1 MSGQVVPG
9 FDIGGAIAGH
19 LRRCAALPV
28 LQARGASTDGA
39 TLAAAVRARVAELR
53 RLGVAAGEV
62 VACEAGHR
70 PDTVA
75 WLLACMQ
82 AGVVWMPLDASYPP
96 ARLATMLADARPRV
110 LVDSCGRLPPLP
122 LPPGTVRI
130 DGDGLS
136 GASDGPEPTGTAG
149 PDYLLFTSGS
159 SGTPKGV
166 AMRGAVIAHL
176 IGWHAAHPVLGRAAR
191 TLQFAPLTFDVSV
204 QEILSTLATG
214 GVLVLP
220 GEDERRDP
228 YALLERLVADRVERL
243 FLPYVAL
250 QALAE
255 AVAAGGALPVDLRDV
270 VTAGEQLRVTPA
282 IRALFRALP
291 NARLHNHYG
300 PTEAHVVTAHTL
312 EGDPAGWAELPSIG
326 SALPHVRLRV
336 VDAALDPLPGG
347 EEGELLLGG
356 DCLAAGYLGRPEL
369 TAERFVERPD
379 GRWYRSGDRA
389 RLERDGT
396 VTWLGRLDDQLK
408 IDGYR
413 IEPAGIEAVL
423 SRHPA
428 VAEVAVVA
436 AGEAGRQRLVA
447 HVVPRDATV
456 DDDGIV
462 AALRRHAEAEL
473 AGYQRPQAYVL
484 HAALPLTGSG
494 KIDRRT
500 LAAGVAQAPLA
511 WSDDAPLVD
520 RLAALWQQLLGVAR
534 VPHDANVFD
543 LGARSLTVVRALTE
557 LRRRGYRTLRAVDL
571 YEHPTVHS
579 LARRIEKGLAPA
591 PALPARRAR
600 PAADASGVAIVGMAG
615 RFPAADSIDAL
626 WALLREGREGLTR
639 FAPEQISAQ
648 VPETLRGHPRYV
660 PVRGVMA
667 DADRFDAAFFGVPAR
682 EALLMDPQQRVFL
695 ELCWNALEDAG
706 IDPARAHGAIGVYAG
721 SSNNSYRRLVDARED
736 LVQAAGEFAA
746 MLANEK
752 DYLATRVAHR
762 LDLTGPALNIQT
774 ACSTSL
780 VAVAQ
785 AWHALMGGQ
794 CDVALAGG
802 VHVPVPQESGYLP
815 VEGGMESSDGHCRP
829 FDAAANGTVFSAG
842 AGVVVLK
849 RVADA
854 LADGDR
860 IVAVIRGVGL
870 NNDGAGKA
878 SFTAPSVRGQAD
890 AIAQALACAGVTPD
904 TVGYVEAHGTATPLG
919 DPIEVAALNRAYG
932 GDGAV
937 PESRWLGSLKGHL
950 GHLNAASGVA
960 GLIKA
965 ALALQHGELPPTLH
979 YRTPN
984 PEVPFA
990 EGPFRV
996 VAECTPWSSGS
1007 APRRAGVSSF
1017 GVGGTNAHVIL
1028 EEAPAV
1034 AARDDARPFVMLPV
1048 SARDEAALARRG
1060 EALAEALA
1068 GADPVTLADAG
1079 WTLAAGRQPM
1089 AVRAFAVA
1097 DRGATAAERLRA
1109 LTPHRP
1115 GKRPRVVFL
1124 FSGQGSQHAGMAR
1137 ELVASEPVFAEAF
1150 TRCCALAS
1158 APLGLDLAA
1167 LILDGGATADAQLA
1181 QTRIAQP
1188 ALFAVSYALAELWE
1202 HWGVIAEAMIG
1213 HSIGEY
1219 VAACRAG
1226 VFALEDAMAL
1236 VVARGAA
1243 MQAQPPGAM
1252 LAVRCSEAAL
1262 PVPLPEAVSLA
1273 AVNGPSLVVVA
1284 GPQDEITGYADALAG
1299 HEVASTA
1306 LKVSHA
1312 FHSAM
1317 MDGALPPFRAA
1328 LEAAPR
1334 RAPTRP
1340 FHSSV
1345 SGAPITPEDAV
1356 SADYWCRQ
1364 LRRPVRFA
1372 DAVAQV
1378 LGEGEAL
1385 LLEVGPAQALTS
1397 LARTMLDG
1405 RGRAV
1410 PSLGPASRPGDA
1422 REHLLRALGECWCAG
1437 IEPDWSAVYAGQSR
1451 RTTRLPGYPFA
1462 GERYWITPDAAT
1474 TAAPSPPTAGQG
1486 APIMSIPTPAPVA
1499 VARRPRLA
1507 AELRALFER
1516 LTGEPLDARHDGA
1529 AFLDLGLDSLALTQA
1544 TLEIE
1549 RRFGVKLKFR
1559 RLMEDLDTV
1568 DALAGLLD
1576 AGLPPEAAPA
1586 PAPMPALLPTT
1597 TALPVGDGT
1606 PLAQLIQSQTALLNQ
1621 QAELLRLLAGQGA
1634 APVAPAPA
1642 VVAPVAAPVTDEEA
1656 APANL
1661 VARPFGASAR
1671 IVTERRDEL
1680 SDAQRTWLARF
1691 VAAYT
1696 ARTRGSR
1703 DFSQQHRVLMA
1714 DPRVVTG
1721 FNPLWKE
1728 LTYPIV
1734 AERSEGAR
1742 LWDVDGNEYID
1753 LLNGF
1758 GVNFLGYQ
1766 PKFVVDALHAQLDTG
1781 MEIGPQHPLTAEVA
1795 QLISELTGMPRV
1807 AFCNTGSEAVMGAM
1821 RMARTVTGRQTIV
1834 VFRDSYHGIFD
1845 EVIVRGTRT
1854 LRSIAAAPGILASAV
1869 ENVLVLDY
1877 GSDEAL
1883 RIIGERAHELAA
1895 VLVEPVQS
1903 KHPTRQPQAFLQA
1916 LRGLCDRGGCALI
1929 FDEVITGFR
1938 MAPGG
1943 AQEAFGVRAD
1953 IATYGKIIGG
1963 GLPFAAIAG
1972 AARWMDALDGGFW
1985 RFGDDSYP
1993 EAGVTYFA
2001 GTFVHHPLAL
2011 AAARAAL
2018 RWIKAQ
2024 GPQLQAG
2031 LNARTRGLIDRLNAV
2046 FAARRAPVTAVGYS
2060 SLWKLVVD
2068 DGQPCASLLYYR
2080 LRHAGLHLFEQFNC
2094 FLSVAHGEAEV
2105 ERIVA
2110 AVTESV
2116 DDLLEGGV
2124 LLPRGDTGEAMPAVA
2139 VAAPAHASIA
2149 GELPAKVPLSDAQ
2162 MGRWLGMHYNDAIAP
2177 AFNESTRITFDGA
2190 LDVAA
2195 LERAF
2200 DAVVARHDIFA
2211 MRFAEDGSGQAFV
2224 PPSPVRLAARDLSMA
2239 TDPEAALD
2247 AWVRAES
2254 ARPFDT
2260 LEPPLLRAWLVKLA
2274 ADRHVLLM
2282 VAHHIVMDGWSL
2294 SLFLRELALGYNAFR
2309 QDRAPAW
2316 PPADAWRRFVLD
2328 EHARRDGAE
2337 GRASLDWW
2345 LKQYRTL
2352 PDPLALPL
2360 DRSRPRVPRFR
2371 GATFGGSLD
2380 ANISQGLRE
2389 AARAQRVTLFA
2400 LLLGGFYALLQR
2412 LSGQDDLIC
2421 GIPFA
2426 GQAASRFGQTLGDAD
2441 NTLPLRMAVDPAEP
2455 FGALVKRVQA
2465 ALLDA
2470 GEHQDIS
2477 LARIAQALKLPR
2489 DTGRLPMTEVLFNF
2503 NPATADTPWDGVAAT
2518 HTDLPKTHMN
2528 WDIEFHFNDH
2538 GGRLDFLFHYNPEL
2552 FDATTVERWSGYLGA
2567 ILREAAAWPERAIG
2581 DAPLM
2586 DEAERRQVLEGWND
2600 TDRPPDRA
2608 GSLVA
2613 LVEASMRRGPERTA
2627 VSGSGVTM
2635 DYATLDAS
2643 SRAVARA
2650 LGRRGFG
2657 RGDHV
2662 GVCVPRTVEM
2672 LVAVL
2677 GVLRSGAA
2685 YVPLDPEFPPER
2697 LRYMADKAGVAGI
2710 LCGDPAQVPAALA
2723 QAATLL
2729 PVAQLGAE
2737 PDDGGELP
2745 AVHGDDLAYVLF
2757 TSGST
2762 GQPKGVRI
2770 LHRNLVNFLRA
2781 MQRDPGFGADDV
2793 LCAVTTLSFDIA
2805 GLELYLPLIAGG
2817 QVVIATALE
2826 QRDPRALCELIERS
2840 GCTVLQST
2848 PSLLKLMEET
2858 GQDAVL
2864 ARLRLLVGG
2873 EALPLALARSLA
2885 ARGRGLWNLYGPT
2898 ETTIWSTVM
2907 PIGPDVSAVPLG
2919 RPIDNTRIYVLDRR
2933 GQPVPPGVIGEIVI
2947 AGDGVADGYLGEPA
2961 LTAERFV
2968 PEPFHPGGGRMYR
2981 TGDLGAWRDG
2991 VLYFHGRVDHQI
3003 KIRGFR
3009 IEPGDIEAAAGTDPA
3024 VRECVVVAQRFGEND
3039 LRLVLYATA
3048 DGDPE
3053 QVAARLRRTLR
3064 ERLPAYMQP
3073 QHVELLDALPKT
3085 ANGKIDRKALPA
3097 PSATPTAIPAAT
3109 ATAEVRAEEHVDPR
3123 QAYLARLWC
3132 ELIGI
3137 PSVRGSDNFFDVGGH
3152 SLLAVTFTTRVQRE
3166 TGARLNLLDVATA
3179 PLAVLATTLPATV
3192 DGSGAPAAARSLRE
3206 RVARWLRGE
3215 RASEGS
3221 A

>member
-1 MSGQVVPG
+1 MRARKST
-9 FDIGGAIAGH
+9 
-19 LRRCAALPV
+19 PV
-28 LQARGASTDGA
+28 LRAQGVATDGEA
-39 TLAAAVRARVAELR
+39 LERAIRLRAARLQQQGVVA
-53 RLGVAAGEV
+53 GDV

-70 PDTVA
+70 VDTVA
-75 WLLACMQ
+75 WMLACLRLG
-82 AGVVWMPLDASYPP
+82 AVWMPLDAGYPP
-96 ARLATMLADARPRV
+96 VRLEAMLADARPRV
-110 LVDSCGRLPPLP
+110 LIDPLQRLPALD
-122 LPPGTVRI
+122 LPPGLPQIV
-130 DGDGLS
+130 DDDHPDADAAFDSAAMSGL
-136 GASDGPEPTGTAG
+136 
-149 PDYLLFTSGS
+149 DYVLFTSGS
-159 SGTPKGV
+159 SGQPKGV
-166 AMRGAVIAHL
+166 AMRGAVIGHL
-176 IGWHAAHPVLGRAAR
+176 IGWHVAHPALGRAAR

-214 GVLVLP
+214 GELVLP
-220 GEDERRDP
+220 SEDERRDP
-228 YALLERLVADRVERL
+228 YALLSRLVADRVERL

-255 AVAAGGALPVDLRDV
+255 AVAAGGELPVHLRDV

-282 IRALFRALP
+282 IRALFRQLSGAT
-291 NARLHNHYG
+291 LHNHYG
-300 PTEAHVVTAHTL
+300 PTEAHVVTALTL
-312 EGDPAGWAELPSIG
+312 DGDPAGWPELPSIG
-326 SALPHVRLRV
+326 TALPHVALRV
-336 VDAALDPLPGG
+336 ADVQGKPVPDGDD
-347 EEGELLLGG
+347 GELLLGG
-356 DCLAAGYLGRPEL
+356 DCLASGYIGRPEL
-369 TAERFVERPD
+369 TAERFVERTD
-379 GRWYRSGDRA
+379 GRWYRTGDRA
-389 RLERDGT
+389 RIERDGS
-396 VTWLGRLDDQLK
+396 VTWLGRLDDQVK

-423 SRHPA
+423 ARHPA
-428 VAEVAVVA
+428 VAEVVVVPT
-436 AGEAGRQRLVA
+436 GEMGRQRLVA
-447 HVVPRDATV
+447 HVVPRDAMA
-456 DDDGIV
+456 DES
-462 AALRRHAEAEL
+462 ALITSLRQYAETEL
-473 AGYQRPQAYVL
+473 AAYQLPQAWAL
-484 HAALPLTGSG
+484 QAALPLTGSG
-494 KIDRRT
+494 KIDRRA
-500 LAAGVAQAPLA
+500 LAAEGTRAPLA
-511 WSDDAPLVD
+511 WTDDAPLVEQ
-520 RLAALWQQLLGVAR
+520 LAALWQQLLGVAT

-557 LRRRGYRTLRAVDL
+557 LRRRGHRTLRAVDL
-571 YEHPTVHS
+571 YEHPTVQA
-579 LARRIEKGLAPA
+579 LAARITQGHAVSPA
-591 PALPARRAR
+591 RASTGRRAR
-600 PAADASGVAIVGMAG
+600 PSEGEAGVAIVGMAG

-626 WALLREGREGLTR
+626 WELLLAGREALSRFTPEQVSPLVPASLRE
-639 FAPEQISAQ
+639 
-648 VPETLRGHPRYV
+648 HPRYV

-706 IDPARAHGAIGVYAG
+706 IDPARADGSVGVYAG
-721 SSNNSYRRLVDARED
+721 SSNNSYRRLVDARAD
-736 LVQAAGEFAA
+736 LVQAVGEFAA

-780 VAVAQ
+780 VAVVQ
-785 AWHALMGGQ
+785 AWHALMSGQ

-802 VHVPVPQESGYLP
+802 VHVPAPQEAGYLP
-815 VEGGMESSDGHCRP
+815 VEGGMESDDGHCRP

-854 LADGDR
+854 LAAGDR
-860 IVAVIRGVGL
+860 IVAVIRGVGI
-870 NNDGAGKA
+870 NNDGADKA

-890 AIAQALACAGVTPD
+890 ALAQALACAGVTPD
-904 TVGYVEAHGTATPLG
+904 TVGYIEAHGTATPLG
-919 DPIEVAALNRAYG
+919 DPIEVAALNRAYAV
-932 GDGAV
+932 DGTM
-937 PESRWLGSLKGHL
+937 PDSCWLGSLKGNL

-996 VAECTPWSSGS
+996 VAERMPWRAGET
-1007 APRRAGVSSF
+1007 PRRAGVSSF

-1034 AARDDARPFVMLPV
+1034 AARDDAQPFVLLPL

-1060 EALAEALA
+1060 EALADALV
-1068 GADPVTLADAG
+1068 GADAVTLADAG
-1079 WTLAAGRQPM
+1079 WTLALGRQPM
-1089 AVRAFAVA
+1089 AVRGFAVA
-1097 DRGATAAERLRA
+1097 DCGETAATRLRQ
-1109 LTPHRP
+1109 LSPHRVA
-1115 GKRPRVVFL
+1115 KRPRVVFL

-1150 TRCCALAS
+1150 ARCCALAS
-1158 APLGLDLAA
+1158 VPLGLDLAA
-1167 LILDGGATADAQLA
+1167 LILDGGDNADAQLA
-1181 QTRIAQP
+1181 QTRCAQP

-1202 HWGVIAEAMIG
+1202 HWGVVADAMIG

-1226 VFALEDAMAL
+1226 VFALEDAVAL

-1252 LAVRCSEAAL
+1252 LAVRCGLAAL

-1284 GPQDEITGYADALAG
+1284 GPQAEVTAYAEALAA

-1328 LEAAPR
+1328 LETVPR
-1334 RAPTRP
+1334 HAPTRP

-1345 SGAPITPEDAV
+1345 SGAPITADEAV

-1364 LRRPVRFA
+1364 LRQPVRFA

-1378 LGEGEAL
+1378 LGEGEAV

-1397 LARTMLDG
+1397 LVRSMLDG

-1422 REHLLRALGECWCAG
+1422 REQLLRALGECWCAG
-1437 IEPDWSAVYAGQSR
+1437 IEPDWPAVYAGQFR
-1451 RTTRLPGYPFA
+1451 RKTRLPGYPFA

-1474 TAAPSPPTAGQG
+1474 TSAPSAAASGQG
-1486 APIMSIPTPAPVA
+1486 ASIMPTPTPTPVA
-1499 VARRPRLA
+1499 LARRPRLA
-1507 AELRALFER
+1507 AELRSLFEQ
-1516 LTGEPLDARHDGA
+1516 LTGETLDASQDGV

-1549 RRFGVKLKFR
+1549 RRFGLKLKFR

-1568 DALAGLLD
+1568 DALANLLD
-1576 AGLPPEAAPA
+1576 VELPPEAAAAPALA
-1586 PAPMPALLPTT
+1586 PAPVAAALPTT
-1597 TALPVGDGT
+1597 AALPAGDAT
-1606 PLAQLIQSQTALLNQ
+1606 PLAQLIQSQVALLNQ
-1621 QAELLRLLAGQGA
+1621 QAELLRLLAGQGSA
-1634 APVAPAPA
+1634 AVVPAPAAATPVAPA
-1642 VVAPVAAPVTDEEA
+1642 VAPAADEDA

-1671 IVTERRDEL
+1671 IVTDRRAEL
-1680 SDAQRTWLARF
+1680 SEAQRTWLARF
-1691 VAAYT
+1691 VADYT

-1703 DFSQQHRVLMA
+1703 DFNQQHRALMA

-1766 PKFVVDALHAQLDTG
+1766 PKFVVDALHTQLDTG
-1781 MEIGPQHPLTAEVA
+1781 LEIGPQHPLTAEVS
-1795 QLISELTGMPRV
+1795 QLISEMTGMPRV

-1883 RIIGERAHELAA
+1883 RVIGERAHELAA
-1895 VLVEPVQS
+1895 VLIEPVQS
-1903 KHPTRQPQAFLQA
+1903 KHPTLQPQAFVQA
-1916 LRGLCDRGGCALI
+1916 LRGICDRAGCALI

-1943 AQEAFGVRAD
+1943 AQEAYGVRAD

-1972 AARWMDALDGGFW
+1972 TARWMDALDGGFW

-2001 GTFVHHPLAL
+2001 GTFVRHPLAL

-2018 RWIKAQ
+2018 HWIKAQ

-2031 LNARTRGLIDRLNAV
+2031 LNARTRAMIDRLNAV

-2060 SLWKLVVD
+2060 SLWKLLVD
-2068 DGQPCASLLYYR
+2068 DGQPCASLFYYR

-2116 DDLLEGGV
+2116 DDLLAGSV
-2124 LLPRGDTGEAMPAVA
+2124 LLPRGEVGASMPAP
-2139 VAAPAHASIA
+2139 VAAPATVATA
-2149 GELPAKVPLSDAQ
+2149 TADALPAKVPLSDAQ

-2177 AFNESTRITFDGA
+2177 AFNESTRLAFDGT

-2200 DAVVARHDIFA
+2200 DALVARHDIFA
-2211 MRFAEDGSGQAFV
+2211 MRFAEDGSGQVFA
-2224 PPSPVRLAARDLSMA
+2224 PPSPVRLALLDLSKA
-2239 TDPEAALD
+2239 TDPQAAFDALARDEA
-2247 AWVRAES
+2247 
-2254 ARPFDT
+2254 ARPFDA
-2260 LEPPLLRAWLVKLA
+2260 LEFPLLRAWLVKLA
-2274 ADRHVLLM
+2274 TDRHVLLM

-2294 SLFLRELALGYNAFR
+2294 SLFLRELALSYNAFR
-2309 QDRAPAW
+2309 QGRSPAL

-2337 GRASLDWW
+2337 GQASLAWW
-2345 LKQYRTL
+2345 MTQYRTL

-2360 DRSRPRVPRFR
+2360 DRPRQRDPRFR

-2380 ANISQGLRE
+2380 AETVRLVRE
-2389 AARAQRVTLFA
+2389 SARTQRVTLFA
-2400 LLLGGFYALLQR
+2400 FLLSGYYALLQR

-2441 NTLPLRMAVDPAEP
+2441 NTLPLRMTVDPGES

-2465 ALLDA
+2465 GLLDA
-2470 GEHQDIS
+2470 GEHQDVSI
-2477 LARIAQALKLPR
+2477 ARIAQELKLPR
-2489 DTGRLPMTEVLFNF
+2489 DTGRLPLTEVLFNF
-2503 NPATADTPWDGVAAT
+2503 NPATADTPWDGVAVT
-2518 HTDLPKTHMN
+2518 HSDLPKSHMN
-2528 WDIEFHFNDH
+2528 WDMEFHFNEH
-2538 GGRLDFLFHYNPEL
+2538 AGRLDFLFHYNPDL
-2552 FDATTVERWSGYLGA
+2552 FDAATIERWSGYLGA
-2567 ILREAAAWPERAIG
+2567 ILRQGAARPEQAPG
-2581 DAPLM
+2581 DHVLM

-2600 TDRPPDRA
+2600 TAAPLDRQQ
-2608 GSLVA
+2608 SLVD
-2613 LVEASMRRGPERTA
+2613 LIGTIMREHPFRTA
-2627 VSGSGVTM
+2627 VSGSGLSV
-2635 DYATLDAS
+2635 DYAGLDAA
-2643 SRAVARA
+2643 SRSLALA
-2650 LGRRGFG
+2650 LGRRGVG
-2657 RGDHV
+2657 RGDYV
-2662 GVCVPRTVEM
+2662 GVCVPRTVDM

-2697 LRYMADKAGVAGI
+2697 LQYMADKAGVRCI
-2710 LCGDPAQVPAALA
+2710 LCGPEDAVPAVLA
-2723 QAATLL
+2723 QAAQRL
-2729 PVAQLGAE
+2729 PVAQLMRE
-2737 PDDGGELP
+2737 PDDGRELP
-2745 AVHGDDLAYVLF
+2745 VVHGDDQAYVLF

-2770 LHRNLVNFLRA
+2770 LHRNLVNFLCS
-2781 MQRDPGFGADDV
+2781 MQRDPGFSANDV

-2805 GLELYLPLIAGG
+2805 GLEMYLPLICGG
-2817 QVVIATALE
+2817 QVVVATEADH
-2826 QRDPRALCELIERS
+2826 RDPKALCELIERS
-2840 GCTVLQST
+2840 GCTVLQTT
-2848 PSLLKLMEET
+2848 PSLLKLVEEI
-2858 GQDAVL
+2858 GYDAVF
-2864 ARLRLLVGG
+2864 RDLRLLVGG

-2885 ARGRGLWNLYGPT
+2885 ARCRGLWNLYGPT
-2898 ETTIWSTVM
+2898 ETTIWSTVA
-2907 PIGPDVSAVPLG
+2907 PIGAGVEVVPLG
-2919 RPIDNTRIYVLDRR
+2919 RPIANTRIYVLDRR

-2961 LTAERFV
+2961 LTAQRFV
-2968 PEPFHPGGGRMYR
+2968 PEPFRASGGRMYR
-2981 TGDLGAWRDG
+2981 TGDLGAWRNG
-2991 VLYFHGRVDHQI
+2991 MLYFHGRVDHQI

-3009 IEPGDIEAAAGTDPA
+3009 IEPGDIEAVAGSDQA
-3024 VRECVVVAQRFGEND
+3024 VRECVVLAHRFGDND
-3039 LRLVLYATA
+3039 LRLVLYAA
-3048 DGDPE
+3048 VDGDPAE
-3053 QVAARLRRTLR
+3053 VAPRLRGSLR
-3064 ERLPAYMQP
+3064 ARLPAYMQP
-3073 QHVELLDALPKT
+3073 QHIEILDQLPKT

-3097 PSATPTAIPAAT
+3097 PAAT
-3109 ATAEVRAEEHVDPR
+3109 HEAPPREVTPAGFDDPR
-3123 QAYLARLWC
+3123 QAYIAALWC
-3132 ELIGI
+3132 EMIGV
-3137 PSVRGSDNFFDVGGH
+3137 PSVRVSDNFFDVGGH
-3152 SLLAVTFTTRVQRE
+3152 SLLAVTFTSRVQRE
-3166 TGARLNLLDVATA
+3166 TGVRINLLDVATST
-3179 PLAVLATTLPATV
+3179 LAALATALPEQAAVAQAPATPP
-3192 DGSGAPAAARSLRE
+3192 DGSLLARMSRLFGRGKDGGKRAP
-3206 RVARWLRGE
+3206 
-3215 RASEGS
+3215 
-3221 A
+3221 